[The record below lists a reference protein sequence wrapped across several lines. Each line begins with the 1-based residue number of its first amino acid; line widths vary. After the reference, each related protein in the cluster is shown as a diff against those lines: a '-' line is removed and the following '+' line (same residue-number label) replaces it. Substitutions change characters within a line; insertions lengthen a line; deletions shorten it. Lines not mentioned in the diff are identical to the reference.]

1 MFKKTLS
8 FLNTNQADR
17 GRAVSSGNEY
27 TQTEEF
33 FSSHG
38 VRCAAT
44 VYRPSTPLG
53 PVPVVVMAHG
63 FAATRG
69 IRLPAYAEH
78 FATAGYAVVLFDYR
92 YFGDSEGEPR
102 QLLDVR
108 SQLDDW
114 RAAIRF
120 ARSLQFVDAERVV
133 AWGTSFAGGHV
144 LTLAGHGERLA
155 AVIAQVPHVSGPAAV
170 RATGLRQVLRLA
182 PVGLADLVGSFLR
195 RPPRYVAAVGPE
207 NAVAALAAP
216 GAMAAF
222 ERLIADSSIQRG
234 DYPET
239 VAARILVKIGLYSP
253 ARTAQKISCPV
264 LIQVATLDNIAPAAA
279 AVKVAWAIPTSTL
292 RRYECGHFDPYVDPT
307 FPHVVADQLTFLNE
321 TVPVCSE

>member
-1 MFKKTLS
+1 MS
-8 FLNTNQADR
+8 DGDQYAQA
-17 GRAVSSGNEY
+17 
-27 TQTEEF
+27 EEF
-33 FSSHG
+33 FTSHG

-44 VYRPSTPLG
+44 VYRPSAPVG

-69 IRLPAYAEH
+69 IRLPAYAER
-78 FATAGYAVVLFDYR
+78 FAAAGYAVVLFDYR

-114 RAAIRF
+114 RAAITF
-120 ARSLQFVDAERVV
+120 ARSLQCVDAERVI

-170 RATGLRQVLRLA
+170 RATGLRQALRLA
-182 PVGLADLVGSFLR
+182 PVGLADLVGSHFGR
-195 RPPRYVAAVGPE
+195 SPRYVAAVGSE
-207 NAVAALAAP
+207 NSVAALAAP

-222 ERLIADSSIQRG
+222 ERLIAESSIRRG

-253 ARTAQKISCPV
+253 ARTARKITCPV
-264 LIQVATLDNIAPAAA
+264 LIQVATSDNIAPAAA
-279 AVKVAWAIPTSTL
+279 AMKVARAAPDSTL
-292 RRYECGHFDPYVDPT
+292 LRYECGHFDPYVDPF
-307 FPHVVADQLTFLNE
+307 FPSVVADQLAFLNE
-321 TVPVCSE
+321 TVPVNSLRA

>member
-1 MFKKTLS
+1 M
-8 FLNTNQADR
+8 
-17 GRAVSSGNEY
+17 SSGSEY
-27 TQTEEF
+27 AKTEEF

-44 VYRPSTPLG
+44 VYRPSAPVG
-53 PVPVVVMAHG
+53 RVPVVVMAHG
-63 FAATRG
+63 FAGTRG
-69 IRLPAYAEH
+69 IRLPSYAES
-78 FATAGYAVVLFDYR
+78 FAAAGYAVVLFDYR

-108 SQLDDW
+108 AQLDDW
-114 RAAIRF
+114 RAAIGF
-120 ARSLQFVDAERVV
+120 ARSLQCVDGDRVV

-144 LTLAGHGERLA
+144 LTLAGRGERLA

-182 PVGLADLVGSFLR
+182 PVGVADLVGAYFR
-195 RPPRYVAAVGPE
+195 RPPRYVAAVGDN

-216 GAMAAF
+216 GAMAGF
-222 ERLIADSSIQRG
+222 ERLITESGLRRG

-253 ARTAQKISCPV
+253 ARTARKIKCPA
-264 LIQVATLDNIAPAAA
+264 LIQVATLDNIAPAVAA
-279 AVKVAWAIPTSTL
+279 AKAAAKIPRSTL
-292 RRYECGHFDPYVDPT
+292 RRYECGHFDPYVDPD
-307 FPHVVADQLTFLNE
+307 FPRVVADQLQFLTE
-321 TVPVCSE
+321 TVPVGARQVSQRD